1 MRCMES
7 RKMIMGGVFPP
18 IVLEKLVNGKRKVRN
33 PMDIFK
39 TEHLNSF
46 ILNIRL
52 WYN

>member
-1 MRCMES
+1 MES
-7 RKMIMGGVFPP
+7 RKNNDGGSIPP

>member
-1 MRCMES
+1 MVQKIIEGE
-7 RKMIMGGVFPP
+7 IVPP
-18 IVLEKLVNGKRKVRN
+18 IVLEKLLNGKRKVLN

-46 ILNIRL
+46 ILNLRL